1 MILSSFAAFATPVQ
15 ASISNDDVA
24 IVAAYEPMPNIH
36 FDSSDVLDWTPQIM
50 VENQYNLN
58 ADSRYIDLEI
68 CGGDYLEFTHCPTPH
83 IVKEASAQSP
93 VSYTHLTLPTI
104 LLV

>member
-36 FDSSDVLDWTPQIM
+36 FDSSDVLDWTPQIL
-50 VENQYNLN
+50 VENQYTLN
-58 ADSRYIDLEI
+58 AD
-68 CGGDYLEFTHCPTPH
+68 T
-83 IVKEASAQSP
+83 
-93 VSYTHLTLPTI
+93 VSYTHLTLPTKA
-104 LLV
+104 